1 MALKAWDEVCQPKE
15 QGGLGF
21 KRFNDI
27 NMALLSKLAWHMAR
41 DKDHLWVRLLR
52 SKYLRGQSFFRHKVK
67 KDASSVW
74 RGIVSARNW
83 IRKGA
88 CIQIGNGLM
97 TDVWLNPWVPGLAG
111 AAPKLLQGAD
121 REGVNSVAN
130 LQISEEGGWNEAL
143 VRRLFAEEEAEQIL
157 AIFGLPFQLLIS

>member
-1 MALKAWDEVCQPKE
+1 
-15 QGGLGF
+15 
-21 KRFNDI
+21 
-27 NMALLSKLAWHMAR
+27 
-41 DKDHLWVRLLR
+41 
-52 SKYLRGQSFFRHKVK
+52 
-67 KDASSVW
+67 
-74 RGIVSARNW
+74 
-83 IRKGA
+83 
-88 CIQIGNGLM
+88 M